1 MQLSAWTVC
10 GAASR
15 RGRRCR
21 SGMCD
26 AVLDGGRGDGEASPR
41 AEGCRPKEL
50 RTDDLHPPARAS
62 SSAIRGCRLVSQH
75 AVAVSRGGLA
85 PLACCSRSI
94 PTSALCKSPKAR
106 PTCSREIQSAQ
117 VHPGHDRASV
127 GQGGQGSAGGGC
139 FAPVSGGRAGAA
151 PYDHWGGGAH
161 GGAHPSCTCID
172 LATLPHGRLR
182 SFSTSIP
189 GGEDQQGRRLWTF
202 FRVWPSSPW

>member
-1 MQLSAWTVC
+1 MPVSSPCRRDPKARPTRFRTPLPPDKLEDKYNHVLGPRCESSARREHRGRSRGV
-10 GAASR
+10 ASR
-15 RGRRCR
+15 RGCRRR
-21 SGMCD
+21 SGMRD
-26 AVLDGGRGDGEASPR
+26 TVLDGGRGDGEASPR

-50 RTDDLHPPARAS
+50 RTVDLHPPARAS

-127 GQGGQGSAGGGC
+127 GQGGQGSEGG
-139 FAPVSGGRAGAA
+139 VS
-151 PYDHWGGGAH
+151 
-161 GGAHPSCTCID
+161 S
-172 LATLPHGRLR
+172 
-182 SFSTSIP
+182 
-189 GGEDQQGRRLWTF
+189 RR
-202 FRVWPSSPW
+202 